1 MLLKH
6 RFHRVIQT
14 FQITIIMVLLLV
26 VILAGCAS
34 PGSVGGPVAAAA
46 LLPVAAQSTLV
57 LAPPDAT
64 ATPTPFQPLPPTP
77 LPGQAAIQQSTS
89 TPSPDVIQLSPTA
102 TATPQITP
110 PATTQAEE
118 PSLNQLPSQ
127 INILLLG
134 ADRRPW
140 DQQFRTDTIML
151 ITLNSELGRVNITSF
166 PRDLFITLPDHGL
179 GRINTAW
186 TFGGYP
192 LLKRTFKHNFGVT
205 PDYYVLIEFSA
216 FKKIIDKLGGLDVN
230 VGQAVSDYKN
240 GYWVSIP
247 AGDVHMDADTVLW
260 YVRTRKTTNDIAR
273 NRRQQ
278 EVLQAIFEKLLSLD
292 ALRRLPDFYNE
303 YKSSVQ
309 TDIGLLDAV
318 KWLPFAAKIAETRN
332 IKHYFLTYQQVY
344 DWITPEGA
352 MVLVPNQEA
361 MMNVIRKSQN
371 IP

>member
-1 MLLKH
+1 MKPRVHRAYLTFQPLVLVMLL
-6 RFHRVIQT
+6 
-14 FQITIIMVLLLV
+14 
-26 VILAGCAS
+26 LAIGLTGCAS
-34 PGSVGGPVAAAA
+34 PGLASMPVAAAA
-46 LLPVAAQSTLV
+46 LAQSTAHPTLV

-64 ATPTPFQPLPPTP
+64 ATPTPFQPVPPTP
-77 LPGQAAIQQSTS
+77 MPGEPPVVQFTNTPQPAVTQAAP
-89 TPSPDVIQLSPTA
+89 TPTP
-102 TATPQITP
+102 TPQITLP
-110 PATTQAEE
+110 PEGQPEE

-151 ITLNSELGRVNITSF
+151 ITLNSDMGRVNITSF
-166 PRDLFITLPDHGL
+166 PRDLFITLPGNGM

-186 TFGGYP
+186 TYGGYP
-192 LLKRTFKHNFGVT
+192 LLSKTFKHNFGVT

-216 FKKIIDKLGGLDVN
+216 FKKIIDQLGGLDVH

-247 AGDVHMDADTVLW
+247 AGDVHMDADMVLW

-292 ALRRLPDFYNE
+292 ALRRVPDFYNQ

-309 TDIGLLDAV
+309 TDIGLIDAI

-332 IKHYFLTYQQVY
+332 IKHYFLTYQHVY

-361 MMNVIRKSQN
+361 MMQVIRKSQN
-371 IP
+371 LP